1 MKDLLVGFAVI
12 TVCIYICL
20 LPWIT
25 LFRVCMVLAS
35 ILKWISLRFMALA
48 SFFYGRAW
56 FFSKKH
62 KKRKKKYSDKEQFGD
77 SLEF

>member
-12 TVCIYICL
+12 AVCAYICL

-25 LFRVCMVLAS
+25 LFRICMVLAK
-35 ILKWISLRFMALA
+35 ILKWIGFRFVDLA
-48 SFFYGRAW
+48 GFFYKKAW